1 MNDEFLQKR
10 IAQTEH
16 EIFPLDRLLS
26 LESIYL
32 IFQQE
37 YAKSEDK
44 NLFFKDPKYQRL
56 REGYFSM
63 LVAISLQDTLASKK
77 RHYLI
82 FPSDPSN
89 DVYIGYRSN
98 DDKEPIPKLTTYEFD
113 IKEYTNWSP
122 NFEEFAKKSI
132 VPKIDI
138 YNIAIPTYRK
148 MDGRDLQLL
157 IDYLKAKNLTRRIWI
172 LGLPSGAMEDVDI
185 SDVAI
190 IDKDGIVYHKTI
202 NLSDWINKT
211 EAPVIFQDV
220 IRFK

>member
-10 IAQTEH
+10 IAETEH

-37 YAKSEDK
+37 YAKSEDR

-63 LVAISLQDTLASKK
+63 FVAISLQDTLASRK

-98 DDKEPIPKLTTYEFD
+98 DEKEPIPKLTTYEFD

-132 VPKIDI
+132 IPKIDI

-148 MDGRDLQLL
+148 MDGQDLQLL
-157 IDYLKAKNLTRRIWI
+157 VDYLKANDLTRRIWI
-172 LGLPSGAMEDVDI
+172 LGLPSDAVEDTDI
-185 SDVAI
+185 SDVTI

-202 NLSDWINKT
+202 NLSEWIDKT
-211 EAPVIFQDV
+211 ETPMIFQDV